1 MIKQF
6 KAKVKQ
12 LKKLKSDVYILSFNS
27 PYLAKAARPG
37 QFLHLKI
44 KSVILRRPFSLHKIE
59 GETIYII
66 FRIRGRGT
74 KALSQIKK
82 GAVLDIIGPLGQG
95 FKLKSNKTNILLAG
109 GIGVAPLVFL
119 AQKLPKKKNLVLLGA
134 KNKKEV
140 LVEAEFRKVGFEVKL
155 STDDGSGGYKGTVT
169 SLLKKTLLSL
179 GRGAVAN
186 LYSCGPKEMFY
197 EINKIIKKYPR
208 INCQVSFEQFM
219 GCGLGIC
226 CACAIKTKKGYRK
239 VCKDGPVFNIKD
251 IW

>member
-95 FKLKSNKTNILLAG
+95 FKLKSNKTNILLA
-109 GIGVAPLVFL
+109 
-119 AQKLPKKKNLVLLGA
+119 
-134 KNKKEV
+134 
-140 LVEAEFRKVGFEVKL
+140 
-155 STDDGSGGYKGTVT
+155 
-169 SLLKKTLLSL
+169 
-179 GRGAVAN
+179 
-186 LYSCGPKEMFY
+186 
-197 EINKIIKKYPR
+197 
-208 INCQVSFEQFM
+208 
-219 GCGLGIC
+219 
-226 CACAIKTKKGYRK
+226 
-239 VCKDGPVFNIKD
+239 
-251 IW
+251 